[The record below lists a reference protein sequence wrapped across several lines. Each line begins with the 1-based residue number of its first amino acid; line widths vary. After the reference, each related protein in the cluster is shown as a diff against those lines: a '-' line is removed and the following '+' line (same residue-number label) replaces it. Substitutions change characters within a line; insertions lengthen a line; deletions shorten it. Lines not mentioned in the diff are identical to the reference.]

1 MSVWEI
7 VIAFMLILEIEKGVK
22 TQGSRFPSYE
32 LEKDQIKP
40 NIIQRKRQ

>member
-1 MSVWEI
+1 MSVWETA
-7 VIAFMLILEIEKGVK
+7 IAFMLILEIEKWVK

-40 NIIQRKRQ
+40 NIIQGKRQ